1 MYLSLLGSLFLHRIS
16 RSFHFIYRTFLAGQV
31 SWSWPPSNFIFLGM
45 SSFLPHFCRTV
56 LPDMGF
62 LVDRVFFF
70 LLAFQIRQA
79 TASSPKVSDEKSTDK
94 LTDDPLHVL
103 SHSSC
108 RSPDTLSFSSWIIL
122 FLTVGVWVHPA
133 QCVLS
138 FLDGRIRAFRPT
150 WGGVCVPALFLLTV
164 YVSSLGEV

>member
-1 MYLSLLGSLFLHRIS
+1 MAMFY
-16 RSFHFIYRTFLAGQV
+16 SFHCY
-31 SWSWPPSNFIFLGM
+31 SH
-45 SSFLPHFCRTV
+45 SSFYNCPCTYLYWDLYFSTEFQGPFISSTGHFLQGRSHGHDPPQILFFWECLHFSLTFV
-56 LPDMGF
+56 GQFCQIWGF
-62 LVDRVFFF
+62 WLIGFFFF

-122 FLTVGVWVHPA
+122 FLTVGV
-133 QCVLS
+133 
-138 FLDGRIRAFRPT
+138 
-150 WGGVCVPALFLLTV
+150 
-164 YVSSLGEV
+164 

>member
-1 MYLSLLGSLFLHRIS
+1 
-16 RSFHFIYRTFLAGQV
+16 
-31 SWSWPPSNFIFLGM
+31 
-45 SSFLPHFCRTV
+45 
-56 LPDMGF
+56 MGF

-122 FLTVGVWVHPA
+122 FLTVGV
-133 QCVLS
+133 
-138 FLDGRIRAFRPT
+138 
-150 WGGVCVPALFLLTV
+150 
-164 YVSSLGEV
+164 